1 MVSHVMLCISLHLN
15 SQYASQQIKMQKAE
29 TVPLLISIAKQIDQ
43 IPLQS
48 YCCEVVM
55 EETYLV
61 LRGRF
66 SKVLNLSSPVGFSDG
81 LSRHQVPLK
90 CQNFSIGLF
99 YQQLLWRKMGFFS
112 VQRNSQENAAALFWG
127 IEQKRTPSFTL
138 WTTSLTCYASLA
150 CQPYNIFFFLQD
162 PTWTW

>member
-1 MVSHVMLCISLHLN
+1 MVSQIMLCISLHLN
-15 SQYASQQIKMQKAE
+15 SQYVSQQIKMQKAE
-29 TVPLLISIAKQIDQ
+29 TVLLLISVAKQIDQ
-43 IPLQS
+43 TPLQS

-81 LSRHQVPLK
+81 LSRHEVSLK
-90 CQNFSIGLF
+90 CQNFSTGLF
-99 YQQLLWRKMGFFS
+99 HQC
-112 VQRNSQENAAALFWG
+112 VEENAAALFWG
-127 IEQKRTPSFTL
+127 IEQNRTPSFTP
-138 WTTSLTCYASLA
+138 WTTSFACYASYT
-150 CQPYNIFFFLQD
+150 CQPCNIFFFLWD